1 MSDFKL
7 QMQHPVLV
15 IDDEA
20 DLRALLQM
28 SLSKMGLQVETAAGV
43 VEGKKKLAEKTYDL
57 VLTDMKMPDG
67 NGLEVVEFVAQNSDT
82 PIAVITAFGNPNQAV
97 QAMKMGA
104 FDYIAK
110 PVTLAQLRTLVK
122 SAINVDIPHKV
133 KKKKETAPATPV
145 AEETIPQGTHKA
157 ALTRAKTALAKAK
170 AEKLIADGEDMPPEN
185 APKQRLLG
193 NSEAMQNVRT
203 LISKLAKSDV
213 SVYITGESGTGKE
226 QAARSIHEA
235 SNRAQAPF
243 IAVNCGAIPE
253 NLMESEFFGY
263 KKGSFTGADSDRDGF
278 FQAAHN
284 GTLFLDEVAD
294 LPLSMQVKLLR
305 VIQEK
310 AVRKIG
316 EHIETPVNVRLICAT
331 HKNLERE
338 VESGRFRQ
346 DLYYRLNIVTLEMP
360 SLRDLD
366 VADKEFLIMAL
377 KKKIAGESEVN
388 IRQDAMDAL
397 KKYSFPGNFRELE
410 NILERAIALSAGE
423 AICAD
428 DLQLRRSSQLIDDE
442 DANGDSTLLHGADS
456 LEDFLDQTER
466 RIIGEALKKAGGNRT
481 NAAKLLGISFYSLKN
496 HMSRLGMG

>member
-1 MSDFKL
+1 MSDLKL
-7 QMQHPVLV
+7 QFQHPVLV

-28 SLSKMGLQVETAAGV
+28 SLTKMGLQVETADGV
-43 VEGKKKLAEKTYDL
+43 ISAKKKLSEKTYDL

-67 NGLEVVEFVAQNSDT
+67 NGLEVVEFVAQKSDT

-97 QAMKMGA
+97 QAMKLGA

-122 SAINVDIPHKV
+122 SAINIDAPHRVHKTE
-133 KKKKETAPATPV
+133 KKSVSETAPQQVVTTPIKS
-145 AEETIPQGTHKA
+145 T
-157 ALTRAKTALAKAK
+157 LTKAKTALAKAK
-170 AEKLIADGEDMPPEN
+170 AEKLLANDSETLPEN
-185 APKQRLLG
+185 APRQRLLG
-193 NSEAMQNVRT
+193 NSQAMKDVRL

-235 SNRAQAPF
+235 SSRYHAPF

-263 KKGSFTGADSDRDGF
+263 KKGSFTGADADRDGF

-316 EHIETPVNVRLICAT
+316 EHTETPVNVRIICAT
-331 HKNLERE
+331 HKNLEHE

-360 SLRDLD
+360 SLRNLD
-366 VADKEFLIMAL
+366 MDDKEFLIMAL
-377 KKKIAGESEVN
+377 KEKITGDKQVA
-388 IRQDAMDAL
+388 IRSDAMDAL

-423 AICAD
+423 PIAAA
-428 DLQLRRSSQLIDDE
+428 DLQLRRSSQLLDDDE
-442 DANGDSTLLHGADS
+442 SNGDNELLQGADS
-456 LEDFLDQTER
+456 LEDFLDKTER
-466 RIIGEALKKAGGNRT
+466 KLIEEALRKAGGNRT
-481 NAAKLLGISFYSLKN
+481 NAAKLLGISFYSLRN
-496 HMSRLGMG
+496 HMNRLGMN

>member
-20 DLRALLQM
+20 DLRALLEM

-43 VEGKKKLAEKTYDL
+43 VEAKKKLAAKTYDL

-122 SAINVDIPHKV
+122 SAINIDVPHKA
-133 KKKKETAPATPV
+133 KKKKEETPAAPV
-145 AEETIPQGTHKA
+145 AAEPTPPSTHKA
-157 ALTRAKTALAKAK
+157 TLTRAKTALAKAK
-170 AEKLIADGEDMPPEN
+170 AEKLLSENGDTMPEN

-203 LISKLAKSDV
+203 LIAKLAKSDV

-226 QAARSIHEA
+226 QAARSIHEL
-235 SNRAQAPF
+235 SNRADNPF

-316 EHIETPVNVRLICAT
+316 EHIEMPVNVRLICAT

-366 VADKEFLIMAL
+366 VPDKEFLIEAL
-377 KKKIAGESEVN
+377 KKKIAGENPVT
-388 IRQDAMDAL
+388 IGKDAMEVL

-410 NILERAIALSAGE
+410 NILERAIALSGGE
-423 AICAD
+423 TISSD
-428 DLQLRRSSQLIDDE
+428 DLQLRRSQLIDDE
-442 DANGDSTLLHGADS
+442 DANGDTTLLHGADS

-466 RIIGEALKKAGGNRT
+466 RIIEEALKKAGGNRT

-496 HMSRLGMG
+496 HMNRLAMG

>member
-1 MSDFKL
+1 MSDLKL
-7 QMQHPVLV
+7 QFQHPVLV
-15 IDDEA
+15 VDDEA

-28 SLSKMGLQVETAAGV
+28 SLSKMGLQVETAEGV
-43 VEGKKKLAEKTYDL
+43 VSAKKKIAEKTYDL
-57 VLTDMKMPDG
+57 ILTDMKMPDG

-97 QAMKMGA
+97 QAMKLGA

-122 SAINVDIPHKV
+122 SAINIDAPHRPHK
-133 KKKKETAPATPV
+133 KTDTDDKTQPEKP
-145 AEETIPQGTHKA
+145 ITHTKQ
-157 ALTRAKTALAKAK
+157 ALTKAKTALARAK
-170 AEKLIADGEDMPPEN
+170 AEKMLTENGEVPTEN
-185 APKQRLLG
+185 APCQRLLG
-193 NSEAMQNVRT
+193 NSESMQNVRK
-203 LISKLAKSDV
+203 LIGKLAKSDV

-235 SNRAQAPF
+235 SNRANAPF

-316 EHIETPVNVRLICAT
+316 EHIETPVNVRIICAT
-331 HKNLERE
+331 HKNLENE

-360 SLRDLD
+360 SLRNLDLD
-366 VADKEFLIMAL
+366 DKEFLINAL
-377 KKKIAGESEVN
+377 KQKIANDNEVY
-388 IRQDAMDAL
+388 IRPEAMEAL

-410 NILERAIALSAGE
+410 NILERAIALSGGDP
-423 AICAD
+423 ISAD
-428 DLQLRRSSQLIDDE
+428 DLQLRRSSNLIDESESD
-442 DANGDSTLLHGADS
+442 GDSELLHGAES

-466 RIIGEALKKAGGNRT
+466 KLIEEALKKAGGNRT
-481 NAAKLLGISFYSLKN
+481 NAAKLLGISFYSMKN
-496 HMSRLGMG
+496 RINRLGLNE

>member
-1 MSDFKL
+1 MSDLKL
-7 QMQHPVLV
+7 QFQHPVLV
-15 IDDEA
+15 VDDEA

-28 SLSKMGLQVETAAGV
+28 SLSKMGLQVETAEGV
-43 VEGKKKLAEKTYDL
+43 VSAKKKIAEKTYDL
-57 VLTDMKMPDG
+57 ILTDMKMPDG

-97 QAMKMGA
+97 QAMKLGA

-122 SAINVDIPHKV
+122 SAINIDAPHRPHK
-133 KKKKETAPATPV
+133 KTDTDDKTQPEKP
-145 AEETIPQGTHKA
+145 ITHTKQ
-157 ALTRAKTALAKAK
+157 ALTKAKTALARAK
-170 AEKLIADGEDMPPEN
+170 AEKMLTENGEVPPEN
-185 APKQRLLG
+185 APRQRLLG
-193 NSEAMQNVRT
+193 NSEAMQNVRK
-203 LISKLAKSDV
+203 LIGKLAKSDV

-235 SNRAQAPF
+235 SNRANAPF

-316 EHIETPVNVRLICAT
+316 EHVETPVNVRIICAT
-331 HKNLERE
+331 HKNLENE

-360 SLRDLD
+360 SLRNLDLG
-366 VADKEFLIMAL
+366 DKEFLINAL
-377 KKKIAGESEVN
+377 KQKIANDNEVN
-388 IRQDAMDAL
+388 IRPEAMEAL

-410 NILERAIALSAGE
+410 NILERAIALSGGE
-423 AICAD
+423 PISAD
-428 DLQLRRSSQLIDDE
+428 DLQLRRSSNLIDESESD
-442 DANGDSTLLHGADS
+442 GDSELLHGAES

-466 RIIGEALKKAGGNRT
+466 KLIEEALKKAGGNRT
-481 NAAKLLGISFYSLKN
+481 NAAKLLGISFYSMKN
-496 HMSRLGMG
+496 RINRLGLNE

>member
-1 MSDFKL
+1 MSDHKVQF
-7 QMQHPVLV
+7 QHPVLV

-28 SLSKMGLQVETAAGV
+28 SLSKMGLQVETAEGV
-43 VEGKKKLAEKTYDL
+43 ISAKKKLSEKTYDL

-97 QAMKMGA
+97 QAMKLGA

-122 SAINVDIPHKV
+122 SAINLDAPHRKH
-133 KKKKETAPATPV
+133 KKEEVKAVVNIDEMASPVAPAKST
-145 AEETIPQGTHKA
+145 
-157 ALTRAKTALAKAK
+157 LTKAKTALAKAK
-170 AEKLIADGEDMPPEN
+170 AEKLLTENGDKQPET
-185 APKQRLLG
+185 PVRQRLLG
-193 NSEAMQNVRT
+193 NSEIMENVRK
-203 LISKLAKSDV
+203 LIAKLAKSDV

-226 QAARSIHEA
+226 QAARSIHEQSA
-235 SNRAQAPF
+235 RNAAPF

-263 KKGSFTGADSDRDGF
+263 KKGSFTGADADRDGF

-338 VESGRFRQ
+338 VETGRFRQ
-346 DLYYRLNIVTLEMP
+346 DLYYRLNIVTLQMP

-366 VADKEFLIMAL
+366 LDDKEFLINAL
-377 KKKIAGESEVN
+377 KQKIAADSKVY
-388 IRQDAMDAL
+388 IRPDAMDAL

-423 AICAD
+423 AISSD
-428 DLQLRRSSQLIDDE
+428 DLQLRRSSNLIDDSE
-442 DANGDSTLLHGADS
+442 TDGDSELLHGAES
-456 LEDFLDQTER
+456 LEDYLDQTER
-466 RIIGEALKKAGGNRT
+466 KLIEDALKKANGNRT

-496 HMSRLGMG
+496 HMNRLGMY

>member
-20 DLRALLQM
+20 DLRALLEM

-43 VEGKKKLAEKTYDL
+43 VEAKKKLAAKTYDL

-122 SAINVDIPHKV
+122 SAINIDVPHKA
-133 KKKKETAPATPV
+133 KKKKEETPAAPV
-145 AEETIPQGTHKA
+145 AAEPTPPSTHKA
-157 ALTRAKTALAKAK
+157 TLTRAKTALAKAK
-170 AEKLIADGEDMPPEN
+170 AEKLLSENGDTLPEN

-203 LISKLAKSDV
+203 LIAKLAKSDV

-226 QAARSIHEA
+226 QAARSIHEL
-235 SNRAQAPF
+235 SNRADNPF

-316 EHIETPVNVRLICAT
+316 EHIEMPVNVRLICAT

-360 SLRDLD
+360 SLSDLD
-366 VADKEFLIMAL
+366 VPDK
-377 KKKIAGESEVN
+377 
-388 IRQDAMDAL
+388 
-397 KKYSFPGNFRELE
+397 
-410 NILERAIALSAGE
+410 
-423 AICAD
+423 
-428 DLQLRRSSQLIDDE
+428 
-442 DANGDSTLLHGADS
+442 
-456 LEDFLDQTER
+456 
-466 RIIGEALKKAGGNRT
+466 
-481 NAAKLLGISFYSLKN
+481 
-496 HMSRLGMG
+496 

>member
-43 VEGKKKLAEKTYDL
+43 VEGKKKLSEKTYDL

-97 QAMKMGA
+97 QAMKLGA

-122 SAINVDIPHKV
+122 SAINIDTPHRPKNN
-133 KKKKETAPATPV
+133 KKETAEKKATLTEPLP
-145 AEETIPQGTHKA
+145 EHKST
-157 ALTRAKTALAKAK
+157 LTKAKTALAKAK
-170 AEKLIADGEDMPPEN
+170 AEKLLSENGDRLPEN
-185 APKQRLLG
+185 APRQRLLG

-203 LISKLAKSDV
+203 LIAKLAKSDV

-226 QAARSIHEA
+226 QAARSIHEQ
-235 SNRAQAPF
+235 SQRADNPF

-316 EHIETPVNVRLICAT
+316 EHIETPVNVRIICAT

-338 VESGRFRQ
+338 VEAGRFRQ

-366 VADKEFLIMAL
+366 VPDKEFLIMAL
-377 KKKIAGESEVN
+377 KEKLTGDNSVH
-388 IRQDAMDAL
+388 IRPDAMDAL

-410 NILERAIALSAGE
+410 NILERAIALSGGE
-423 AICAD
+423 PIATD
-428 DLQLRRSSQLIDDE
+428 DLQLRRSSNLIDEDDE
-442 DANGDSTLLHGADS
+442 NGDKTLLQGADS
-456 LEDFLDQTER
+456 LDDFLDKTER
-466 RIIGEALKKAGGNRT
+466 KIIEEALNKTGGNRT

-496 HMSRLGMG
+496 HMNRLGMG

>member
-1 MSDFKL
+1 
-7 QMQHPVLV
+7 
-15 IDDEA
+15 
-20 DLRALLQM
+20 
-28 SLSKMGLQVETAAGV
+28 MGLQVETAEGV
-43 VEGKKKLAEKTYDL
+43 VSAKKKLSEKTYDL

-97 QAMKMGA
+97 QAMKLGA

-122 SAINVDIPHKV
+122 SAINIDAPHRSKNN
-133 KKKKETAPATPV
+133 KKETAEKKATLTEPLP
-145 AEETIPQGTHKA
+145 EHKST
-157 ALTRAKTALAKAK
+157 LTKAKTALAKAK
-170 AEKLIADGEDMPPEN
+170 AEKLLSENGDGLPEN

-203 LISKLAKSDV
+203 LIAKLAKSDV

-226 QAARSIHEA
+226 QAARSIHEQ
-235 SNRAQAPF
+235 SQRADNPF

-316 EHIETPVNVRLICAT
+316 EHIETPVNVRIICAT

-338 VESGRFRQ
+338 VEAGRFRQ

-366 VADKEFLIMAL
+366 VPDKEFLIMAL
-377 KKKIAGESEVN
+377 KEKLTGDNSVQ
-388 IRQDAMDAL
+388 IRPDAMDAL

-410 NILERAIALSAGE
+410 NILERAIALSGGE
-423 AICAD
+423 PIATD
-428 DLQLRRSSQLIDDE
+428 DLQLRRSSNLIDEDDE
-442 DANGDSTLLHGADS
+442 NGDKTLLQGADS
-456 LEDFLDQTER
+456 LDDFLDKTER
-466 RIIGEALKKAGGNRT
+466 KIIEEALNKTSGNRT

-496 HMSRLGMG
+496 HMNRLGMG